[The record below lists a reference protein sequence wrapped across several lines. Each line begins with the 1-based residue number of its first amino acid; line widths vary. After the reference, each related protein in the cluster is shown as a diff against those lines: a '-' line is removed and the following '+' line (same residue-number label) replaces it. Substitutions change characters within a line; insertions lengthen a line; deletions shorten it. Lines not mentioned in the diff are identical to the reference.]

1 MSVHTPKTELAP
13 DSQLPNSPLRSRNN
27 CCSQMPPMS
36 DTLPA
41 HPTAQCAGAPY
52 NPRAFLAP
60 AVGIQEGV
68 QKGMWGT
75 D

>member
-1 MSVHTPKTELAP
+1 MSTRPRQ
-13 DSQLPNSPLRSRNN
+13 SLPLTLSCQTLLYAHATTVA
-27 CCSQMPPMS
+27 SQMPPMS

-60 AVGIQEGV
+60 AGGIQEGV